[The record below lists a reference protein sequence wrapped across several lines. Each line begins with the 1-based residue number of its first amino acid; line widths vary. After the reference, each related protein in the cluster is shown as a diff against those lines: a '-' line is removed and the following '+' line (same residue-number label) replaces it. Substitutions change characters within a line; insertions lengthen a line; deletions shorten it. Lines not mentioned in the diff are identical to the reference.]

1 LGLSVDS
8 VPSLLAW
15 SESMGEITYPLLSDF
30 FPHGQ
35 VAQKFGVL
43 RADGTSER
51 AIFVIDR
58 TGIIRYVDVHDI
70 DEQPD
75 NEVLFGVLEE
85 LEPDAKKYQPEPEP
99 EPEPAPAVRE
109 GVVLYCT
116 RWCPTCYRARAYL
129 EQRGI
134 PYSEIDINYDKEAA
148 RRVREWANGNQTTPT
163 FEIDG
168 TVIVSYDEEKLN
180 EVFARR

>member
-1 LGLSVDS
+1 
-8 VPSLLAW
+8 
-15 SESMGEITYPLLSDF
+15 MGGITYPLLSDF

-35 VAQKFGVL
+35 VAQKYGVL
-43 RADGTSER
+43 RSDGTSER

-58 TGIIRYVDVHDI
+58 QGIIRYVDVHDI

-75 NEVLFGVLEE
+75 NEVLFEVLGG
-85 LEPDAKKYQPEPEP
+85 LEPGAVWDRPAPEPELEPEP
-99 EPEPAPAVRE
+99 EPGPRQ

-134 PYSEIDINYDKEAA
+134 PYTEVDINYDKEAA

-180 EVFARR
+180 EVFGRK